1 MRKAIYPGTFDPI
14 TYGHIDILNKAAN
27 IFDEIVLAV
36 AEHTGKETIFSIEE
50 RTKLCLE
57 ATQDI
62 PKVKVTSF
70 QGLVVDY
77 ANEIGAIV
85 MIRGLRAISDFEYEL
100 SQALM
105 NKTLSNSI
113 DTIFFVPDH
122 KYLYLSST
130 MIRQIVSLGGEVE
143 EFLPPVVEQALKQKY
158 FKKE

>member
-14 TYGHIDILNKAAN
+14 TYGHIDILFKAAN

-50 RTKLCLE
+50 RTELCLQ

-62 PKVKVTSF
+62 PKIKVTSF

-130 MIRQIVSLGGEVE
+130 MIRQIVSLGGEVK

>member
-14 TYGHIDILNKAAN
+14 TYGHIDILLKAAN
-27 IFDEIVLAV
+27 IFDEIILAV

-50 RTKLCLE
+50 RTELCLQ
-57 ATQDI
+57 ATQHI

-130 MIRQIVSLGGEVE
+130 MIRQIVSLGGEVQD
-143 EFLPPVVEQALKQKY
+143 FLPPVVEQALKQKY